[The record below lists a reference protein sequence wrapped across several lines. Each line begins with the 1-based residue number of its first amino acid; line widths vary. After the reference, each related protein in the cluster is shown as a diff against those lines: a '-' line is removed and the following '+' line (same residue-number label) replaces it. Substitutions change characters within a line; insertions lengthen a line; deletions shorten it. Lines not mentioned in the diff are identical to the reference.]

1 MMPAFCVEFLT
12 HHVINCLGPSQ
23 SIATFAMNFSSHW
36 TFQPEEVE
44 SSGLTIIATGEDPI
58 LGYWDVSGVLSAPI
72 RSVASMV
79 FKPLLY
85 IKMCWWIISSYKF
98 LFLNS
103 FIFSTLIY
111 ELTCTD
117 SSEQGQCS
125 NENNNQLHF
134 K

>member
-1 MMPAFCVEFLT
+1 MMPAFCVKFLT

-23 SIATFAMNFSSHW
+23 SIATFAMDFSSHW

-85 IKMCWWIISSYKF
+85 IKMCWWIISSYRLIFFISKF
-98 LFLNS
+98 FH
-103 FIFSTLIY
+103 IFNFNL
-111 ELTCTD
+111 
-117 SSEQGQCS
+117 
-125 NENNNQLHF
+125 
-134 K
+134 

>member
-12 HHVINCLGPSQ
+12 HHVVYCLGPSQ

-44 SSGLTIIATGEDPI
+44 SSGLTIITTGEDPI

-85 IKMCWWIISSYKF
+85 IKCVGGLSLLIISKCF
-98 LFLNS
+98 H
-103 FIFSTLIY
+103 IFNFNL
-111 ELTCTD
+111 
-117 SSEQGQCS
+117 
-125 NENNNQLHF
+125 
-134 K
+134 